1 MIMIGFVIGIVFM
14 VYVMTMQQSKECKER
29 FDRGY
34 ELLSKQKEFLTSTDI
49 EFLEQVSGHIYN
61 EEI

>member
-1 MIMIGFVIGIVFM
+1 MIMIGFVIGGLVM
-14 VYVMTMQQSKECKER
+14 LYVMDREYDKECKLR